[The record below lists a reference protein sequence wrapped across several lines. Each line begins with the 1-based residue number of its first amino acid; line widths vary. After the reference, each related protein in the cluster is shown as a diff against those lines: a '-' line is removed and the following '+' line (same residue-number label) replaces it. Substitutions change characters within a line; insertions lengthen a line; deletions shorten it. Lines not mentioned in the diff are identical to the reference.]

1 MKSKNKVI
9 FENSFS
15 KASFQFK
22 LYNNQLF
29 LVKKLN
35 KVSKREY
42 KSIIKNNFF
51 SENLNLKNLFIINK
65 KINSLKI
72 FLKKKSYEMSYING
86 NSGTFILK
94 NLDIAQAKI
103 LKDFFL
109 DFTGYSIRSLSWKE
123 FDKKIYLRKIYQI
136 EKNLKIKKLR
146 KLLFI
151 CKKNLF
157 LHINKIKFYPKSLCH
172 GDLTLSNIIIQDKK
186 IYLIDFLETFDDS
199 ILKDL
204 AKIYQEFILGW
215 SSRKLNKNE
224 ILRAKTIYNTILDE
238 NFFSGFSKKILK
250 LLKFEILMTLIRI
263 FPYVD
268 KKDIITINWLEY
280 SVNKVLKNYNNLDFS

>member
-51 SENLNLKNLFIINK
+51 SENLNLKNLFIIK
-65 KINSLKI
+65 IKINSLKI

-103 LKDFFL
+103 LKDFFRFYWL
-109 DFTGYSIRSLSWKE
+109 LNSFT
-123 FDKKIYLRKIYQI
+123 
-136 EKNLKIKKLR
+136 
-146 KLLFI
+146 
-151 CKKNLF
+151 
-157 LHINKIKFYPKSLCH
+157 
-172 GDLTLSNIIIQDKK
+172 
-186 IYLIDFLETFDDS
+186 FLE
-199 ILKDL
+199 
-204 AKIYQEFILGW
+204 
-215 SSRKLNKNE
+215 
-224 ILRAKTIYNTILDE
+224 
-238 NFFSGFSKKILK
+238 
-250 LLKFEILMTLIRI
+250 RI
-263 FPYVD
+263 
-268 KKDIITINWLEY
+268 
-280 SVNKVLKNYNNLDFS
+280 